1 MGAIDI
7 VPALSSLYN
16 LVLDRLQ
23 GASISMDRT
32 YTSPVRMQHHV
43 W

>member
-7 VPALSSLYN
+7 AALSFLYD
-16 LVLDRLQ
+16 LVLDGLQ
-23 GASISMDRT
+23 GASVPMGRT
-32 YTSPVRMQHHV
+32 YKSPVRMQHHV

>member
-7 VPALSSLYN
+7 AALSFLYN

-23 GASISMDRT
+23 GASVSMGRT
-32 YTSPVRMQHHV
+32 CTSPVRMQHHV